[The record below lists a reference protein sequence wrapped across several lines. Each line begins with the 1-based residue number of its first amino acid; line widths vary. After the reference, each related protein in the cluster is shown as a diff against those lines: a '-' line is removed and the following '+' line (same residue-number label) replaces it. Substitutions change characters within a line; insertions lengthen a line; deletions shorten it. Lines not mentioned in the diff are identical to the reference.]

1 MAPELETSVRSTRQ
15 HQETGQRVGSRDAHP
30 VGTRSHLPR
39 ISFKLGG
46 LTSRKELAWRMQGGA
61 LKGSNTQV
69 VLTATSSSQSLSKE
83 SICRVGGDLT
93 SLGNSRLL
101 WPSESHAPR
110 GLGFIHVPSSELCI
124 SNLPSALDFLVK
136 KVRLVRAHNLLSAN
150 MAFADLN
157 RVLWVSLFHQEFKSV
172 KEITKNE
179 FLPKSKTDFL
189 SVVLSLGHMQ
199 KHFLPFRVVYL

>member
-1 MAPELETSVRSTRQ
+1 
-15 HQETGQRVGSRDAHP
+15 
-30 VGTRSHLPR
+30 
-39 ISFKLGG
+39 
-46 LTSRKELAWRMQGGA
+46 MQGGA